1 MKRFFC
7 LLLLLCGM
15 FPACAFG
22 KEMSFVRQLRL
33 PEGQN
38 VLCVEYP
45 CDAHPNTS
53 LEIRVLD
60 KETLKN
66 PRLCKPIYFQSDKM
80 MLLNDLDVCVNDE
93 FNACYLGD
101 EKDMLKRK
109 MELQKANLLFLGW
122 ESALGP
128 REAAVLYEQTNER
141 TGNVEK
147 TWIFPD
153 ATHVSLGKAPT
164 KRTPYD
170 SRMFVYE
177 LLPPEFDKPCDLQ
190 IWLLRGSEVLFSE
203 KFRWEGR

>member
-1 MKRFFC
+1 MKRIFFV
-7 LLLLLCGM
+7 LFLIGGM
-15 FPACAFG
+15 LPAFSFG

-53 LEIRVLD
+53 LEIRLLD

-66 PRLCKPIYFQSDKM
+66 PRLSKPIYFQSDKM
-80 MLLNDLDVCVNDE
+80 MLLNNLDICVNDE

-101 EKDMLKRK
+101 EKDMLTRK
-109 MELQKANLLFLGW
+109 MELQEANLLFIGW

-128 REAAVLYEQTNER
+128 REAAVFYEQTNER
-141 TGNVEK
+141 TKNMEK

-153 ATHVSLGKAPT
+153 ATHVSLGKVPT

-170 SRMFVYE
+170 SRMFVFE
-177 LLPPEFDKPCDLQ
+177 LLPEEFDEPCDLQ
-190 IWLLRGSEVLFSE
+190 IWLLRGTKILFSE
-203 KFRWEGR
+203 KIRWEGQ